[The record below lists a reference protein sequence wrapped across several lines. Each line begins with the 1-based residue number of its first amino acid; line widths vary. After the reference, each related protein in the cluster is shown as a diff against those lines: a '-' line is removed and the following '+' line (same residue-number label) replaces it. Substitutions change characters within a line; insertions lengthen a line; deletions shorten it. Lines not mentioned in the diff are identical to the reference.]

1 MITFRISNTSVQL
14 PCLIE
19 KARYNDVDAWF
30 IALVWEYKSGISI
43 SHVAAVVFKYGT
55 HEVLFAASCA

>member
-1 MITFRISNTSVQL
+1 MLPFRISNKSAQL

-19 KARYNDVDAWF
+19 KARYNDVDAW
-30 IALVWEYKSGISI
+30 IMALNWEYVSRGTIFHI
-43 SHVAAVVFKYGT
+43 AVVVFKYGT